1 MQIRCYNCHK
11 PFAIS
16 KDEVNIA
23 LGVINEQNQHHYNA
37 FCPHCR
43 RANRISRDE
52 LMRAAPDWTPESQG
66 DIPEDD
72 TVEEEK

>member
-16 KDEVNIA
+16 RDEVNLA
-23 LGVINEQNQHHYNA
+23 LGILTTQNQNHYNA

-52 LMRAAPDWTPESQG
+52 LMRAAPDWTPESQ
-66 DIPEDD
+66 EDKPRNN
-72 TVEEEK
+72 ESEQEK